1 VESLRGES
9 GINGAMKRAL
19 LLFGRALRLRCP
31 ACGGGPLYQGYFTMR
46 PICPSCGLR
55 LEREEGYFLG
65 AMLLNLLVAEGL
77 FIAGFAL
84 LLIRTWPT
92 PPWTLLTWGSMAA
105 VVLFPTILYPFSRT
119 VWLALDLLVQ
129 PARQEERQPPL
140 PPP

>member
-1 VESLRGES
+1 MR
-9 GINGAMKRAL
+9 RAL
-19 LLFGRALRLRCP
+19 LLLGRALRLRCP

-46 PICPSCGLR
+46 PVCPGCGLR

-77 FIAGFAL
+77 FIVGFAL

-129 PARQEERQPPL
+129 PARQEERQPP
-140 PPP
+140 PP